1 MSKHCLLNLFIQCNH
16 FRCLGSLAQVYMEED
31 YVRKMSDEVN
41 MEVDMNNDVRIDEDI
56 HKDYE

>member
-1 MSKHCLLNLFIQCNH
+1 MLDNFCSLTYFCCFSK
-16 FRCLGSLAQVYMEED
+16 VYMEED